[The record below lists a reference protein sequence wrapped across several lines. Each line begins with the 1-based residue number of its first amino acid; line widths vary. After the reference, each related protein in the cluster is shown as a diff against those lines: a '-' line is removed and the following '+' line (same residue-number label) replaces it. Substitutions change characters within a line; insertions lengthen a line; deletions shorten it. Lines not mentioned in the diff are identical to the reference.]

1 MDSTKGLFIQRPAT
15 AKRPLLGLTALVV
28 EDSRFAS
35 EAIRLLCLR
44 SGARIRRA
52 DSLAHA
58 ERHLKV
64 YRPGVIIIDIGL
76 PDGSGLA
83 LIERLSQASPR
94 VDVILGTSGDD
105 GAEEAALAAG
115 ADGFLPKPVAS
126 LAIFQDTILA
136 HLPRERQPPG
146 PRLVVD
152 ETVEPDLI
160 AYHDD
165 LTHVAS
171 VLDGA
176 EELASIDYVTQ
187 FLSGVARSADD
198 TDLGEAVAN
207 LAEKR
212 AAGDPLKSPIAAL
225 AALVQERLSHASIH

>member
-83 LIERLSQASPR
+83 LIDQLSHASPR

-105 GAEEAALAAG
+105 GAQEAAMAAG
-115 ADGFLPKPVAS
+115 ADGFLAKPVAS
-126 LAIFQDTILA
+126 LAVFQDTILA

-165 LTHVAS
+165 LSHVAS
-171 VLDGA
+171 VLDGS

-187 FLSGVARSADD
+187 FLSGVARSAEDN
-198 TDLGEAVAN
+198 DLGEAVAN
-207 LAEKR
+207 LAQRR
-212 AAGDPLKSPIAAL
+212 AAGDPLQSPIAAV
-225 AALVQERLSHASIH
+225 AALVQARLAEASFH